1 MNRKSGDE
9 KTVLDEK
16 NRAILSLL
24 LKDASI
30 SLTDLSRTLGI
41 SVTAVKKRLTKL
53 EDEGILKQS
62 TVILD
67 FYKLGYEVMAFIKM
81 SVDPS
86 MREHVI
92 SRITKLK
99 NVIELYEITGEYDLM
114 AKVVVTDVDELRNT
128 LLTTLTKIG
137 GINRTSTMI
146 VLRSHACDQDK
157 ILEGD
162 YRA

>member
-1 MNRKSGDE
+1 ME
-9 KTVLDEK
+9 
-16 NRAILSLL
+16 
-24 LKDASI
+24 
-30 SLTDLSRTLGI
+30 LSRILGI

-53 EDEGILKQS
+53 KNDEVLKQS
-62 TVILD
+62 TIILD
-67 FYKLGYEVMAFIKM
+67 FHKLGYEVVAFIKM

-86 MREHVI
+86 LREYVI
-92 SRITKLK
+92 SKITKLK

-114 AKVVVTDVDELRNT
+114 AKVIVTNVDELRST

-146 VLRSHACDQDK
+146 VLRSHPCNQEK
-157 ILEGD
+157 ILEGC